1 MEKTSIIYPAIFMMV
16 LTLCLYIKN
25 FIDNMKGVK
34 NKTIKFSFFK
44 NYEGNVPENITVSR
58 QTLKNQFELPIL
70 FYFLISLLLIFD
82 SVLLIDLVLAWI
94 FVISRYIHSIIR
106 LTTNYVP
113 HRAKLFQVG
122 LLALIVSWIHFLY
135 NIL

>member
-1 MEKTSIIYPAIFMMV
+1 MEKSLIIYPVIFMIF
-16 LTLCLYIKN
+16 LTLYLYVKN
-25 FIDNMKGVK
+25 FLDNQRGVK
-34 NKTIKFSFFK
+34 SKVVKFNFFK
-44 NYEGNVPENITVSR
+44 AYKGDIPEYIAVSR

-82 SVLLIDLVLAWI
+82 SVSLVDLVLAWI
-94 FVISRYIHSIIR
+94 FVISRYIHCFIR

-113 HRAKLFQVG
+113 YRAKVFMVG
-122 LLALIVSWIHFLY
+122 LLTLIISWINLLY

>member
-1 MEKTSIIYPAIFMMV
+1 MENTLIIYPVIFMIF
-16 LTLCLYIKN
+16 LTLYLYVKN
-25 FIDNMKGVK
+25 FLDNQRGVK
-34 NKTIKFSFFK
+34 SKIIRFNFFK
-44 NYEGNVPENITVSR
+44 AYKGDIPEYIAVSR

-82 SVLLIDLVLAWI
+82 SVSLVDLVLAWI
-94 FVISRYIHSIIR
+94 FVISRYIHCFIR

-113 HRAKLFQVG
+113 YRAKVFMVG
-122 LLALIVSWIHFLY
+122 LLTLIISWINLLY